1 MGKRGTKFLTF
12 LSSLVLLIGMTFQVA
27 NAASLN
33 DLLKQKE
40 SLNQRAQKYDSAAK
54 NKQSEAERLSSQI
67 NSLESDI
74 KETEKKIED
83 TGSQIEQTGKTIE
96 DLTTNIA
103 VKTKELDALK
113 IKLNSSIREIYRA
126 SGSSDYEML
135 LGSNNLSDLVNQSK
149 YVQAIEMQVKTV
161 HGKVKTAKADLEK
174 EKSEAEAKKAELDQL
189 KAQQEA
195 HRSSADYQK
204 SQKDKLLGM
213 TVEQKEAYTQEAQKA
228 RQEAARVEEQIR
240 QALAS
245 LKKGADG
252 TFGSG
257 PGVGTRVKR
266 GDYVGTQGSTGF
278 STGDHVHFEVDTV
291 QPGVGYTN
299 PWPYINNGTLSWP
312 LKKFVITQDYWEFW
326 SPSAYPSTGGYHMGI
341 DIAGPLGSPVFAPA
355 DGLVVLNRYFGGY
368 GNAWAMKVDDG
379 PYVLLGHL
387 R

>member
-1 MGKRGTKFLTF
+1 MIKRGIKNLTIFTLLVFFLGT
-12 LSSLVLLIGMTFQVA
+12 TFQIA

-40 SLNQRAQKYDSAAK
+40 TLNKQAEKYDSAAK

-67 NSLESDI
+67 NSLESNI

-83 TGSQIEQTGKTIE
+83 TGSQIKQTRETIE
-96 DLTTNIA
+96 SLSTDIS
-103 VKTKELDALK
+103 VKTKELDDLK
-113 IKLNSSIREIYRA
+113 QKLNNSIKEIYRA

-135 LGSNNLSDLVNQSK
+135 LGSSNLSDLVNQSK
-149 YVQAIEMQVKTV
+149 YIQAIEMQVKTV
-161 HGKVKTAKADLEK
+161 YSKVREAKTQLEK
-174 EKSEAEAKKAELDQL
+174 QKSETEAKKAELDQL
-189 KAQQEA
+189 KSQQEA
-195 HRSSADYQK
+195 YRSSAEYQK
-204 SQKDKLLGM
+204 KQKDKLFGM
-213 TVEQKEAYTQEAQKA
+213 TVEQKEAYTREAQKA
-228 RQEAARVEEQIR
+228 REEAHRVEDQIR
-240 QALAS
+240 RTLAS

-257 PGVGTRVKR
+257 PGVGSRVKR
-266 GDYVGTQGSTGF
+266 GDFVGIQGSTGF
-278 STGDHVHFEVDTV
+278 STGDHVHFEVNTV

-312 LKKFVITQDYWEFW
+312 LKNFVITQDYWAYW
-326 SPSAYPSTGGYHMGI
+326 SPSVYPSTGGYHMGI
-341 DIAGPLGSPVFAPA
+341 DIAGPSGSPVFAPA

-368 GNAWAMKVDDG
+368 GNAWAMKVDNG